1 REPDTQFIGPVSMGM
16 ALSIPIWLTAGALFW
31 IAYRKKPA

>member
-1 REPDTQFIGPVSMGM
+1 MGM

-31 IAYRKKPA
+31 LAYRKPVSKNA